1 MYNSLQQREVFH
13 LEFLRWFGRKIDP
26 RYYALKGGVNMR
38 FFFGSIRYSE
48 DMDVDLAEVRVD
60 VIQDIVLQILKSQN
74 FVDNLRPYS
83 IQSISVPD
91 MVKAKQTETTQR
103 FKIHLITFARE
114 DLFTKVEFSRRGL
127 KDGIMASAVPDS
139 ILRDYK
145 LIPIIV
151 PHYNAMAATLQKI
164 SALASRPAVQARD
177 IFDLYILSPKLN
189 DPEINSLKTP
199 KKEKLERAYEN
210 LFSVTFGQ
218 FRDSVVS
225 FLSPDE
231 QTSYSSSLFWD
242 EIKLKVANLLEQLI
256 KRHG

>member
-1 MYNSLQQREVFH
+1 MFNSLQQREVFH
-13 LEFLRWFGRKIDP
+13 LEFLRWFGRRIDF
-26 RYYALKGGVNMR
+26 RYYALKGGVNLR

-48 DMDVDLAEVRVD
+48 DMDLGLTQVRID

-74 FVDNLRPYS
+74 FIDNLRPYN

-103 FKIHLITFARE
+103 FKIHLITFAGE

-127 KDGIMASAVPDS
+127 KDGITASAVPDS
-139 ILRDYK
+139 VLHAYK

-177 IFDLYILSPKLN
+177 IFDLYILKPKLN
-189 DPEINSLKTP
+189 DSEINSLKTP

-210 LFSVTFGQ
+210 LFSVTFEQ

-242 EIKLKVANLLEQLI
+242 EIKLKVANLLEKLI

>member
-1 MYNSLQQREVFH
+1 MYDSLQQREVFH
-13 LEFLRWFGRKIDP
+13 LEFLRWFGRKVDS
-26 RYYALKGGVNMR
+26 RCYALKGGANMR

-48 DMDVDLAEVRVD
+48 DMDLDITQVRVD
-60 VIQDIVLQILKSQN
+60 AVQDIVLQILRSQN
-74 FVDNLRPYS
+74 FIDNLRPYS
-83 IQSISVPD
+83 IQGISVPD

-103 FKIHLITFARE
+103 FKIHLITFAGE

-127 KDGIMASAVPDS
+127 KDGIVANAAPDS
-139 ILRDYK
+139 ILRAYK

-151 PHYNAMAATLQKI
+151 PHYDAIAATLQKI
-164 SALASRPAVQARD
+164 NALGSRPAVQARD
-177 IFDLYILSPKLN
+177 IFDLYVLNSKLN

-210 LFSVTFGQ
+210 LFSVTFEQ

-231 QTSYSSSLFWD
+231 QTSYNSPIFWD

-256 KRHG
+256 KRHD

>member
-13 LEFLRWFGRKIDP
+13 LEFLRWFGHKVDIKH
-26 RYYALKGGVNMR
+26 YALKGGVNMR

-103 FKIHLITFARE
+103 FKMHLITFAGE

-139 ILRDYK
+139 IMRAYK

-151 PHYNAMAATLQKI
+151 PHYNAVAATLQKI

-177 IFDLYILSPKLN
+177 IFDLYILSPKLS

-199 KKEKLERAYEN
+199 KKGKLERAYEN
-210 LFSVTFGQ
+210 LFSVTFG
-218 FRDSVVS
+218 
-225 FLSPDE
+225 
-231 QTSYSSSLFWD
+231 
-242 EIKLKVANLLEQLI
+242 
-256 KRHG
+256 

>member
-13 LEFLRWFGRKIDP
+13 LEFLRWLGHKIDS

-48 DMDVDLAEVRVD
+48 DMDLDLAEVRVD
-60 VIQDIVLQILKSQN
+60 VIQGIVLQILKSQN

-103 FKIHLITFARE
+103 FKIHLMTFAGE

-127 KDGIMASAVPDS
+127 KDGITASAVPDS

>member
-1 MYNSLQQREVFH
+1 MFNSLQQREVFH
-13 LEFLRWFGRKIDP
+13 LEFLRWFGRKVDF

-48 DMDVDLAEVRVD
+48 DMDLDLTQVRVD
-60 VIQDIVLQILKSQN
+60 VIQDIVLQIFKSQN
-74 FVDNLRPYS
+74 FIDNLRPYN

-103 FKIHLITFARE
+103 FKMHLITFAGE

-127 KDGIMASAVPDS
+127 KDGIMANAVPDS
-139 ILRDYK
+139 ILRAYK

-164 SALASRPAVQARD
+164 SALASRPTVQARD
-177 IFDLYILSPKLN
+177 IFDLYILNPKLN

-199 KKEKLERAYEN
+199 KKEKLETAYEN
-210 LFSVTFGQ
+210 LFSVTFEQ

-242 EIKLKVANLLEQLI
+242 EIKLKVANLLEKLI

>member
-13 LEFLRWFGRKIDP
+13 LEFLRWLGHKIDS

-48 DMDVDLAEVRVD
+48 DMDLDLAEVRVD

-103 FKIHLITFARE
+103 FKIHLMTFAGE

-127 KDGIMASAVPDS
+127 KDGITASAVPDS

>member
-13 LEFLRWFGRKIDP
+13 LEFLRWLGHKIDS

-48 DMDVDLAEVRVD
+48 DMDLDLAEVRVD
-60 VIQDIVLQILKSQN
+60 VIQGIVLQILKSQN

-103 FKIHLITFARE
+103 FKIHLMTFAGE

-127 KDGIMASAVPDS
+127 KDGITASAVPDS

-151 PHYNAMAATLQKI
+151 PHYNAMAATIQKI